1 MKVKFKKLSVICFS
15 LFLMTAMIN
24 TSVFAAYGTD
34 NGDRAAAFTIVTD
47 IGPQLFAARHY
58 YRFGETY
65 TQGGSYIRYTRH
77 TTASWCVGWSGWF
90 FGSIQVNNPH
100 ASYFYDSAGNYI
112 KSANI
117 YKDTDMIYSSDW
129 EGYESATGTDI
140 ATVNTSTSTAKTT
153 FFVFCPEALYG
164 YSGYDASIYCTN

>member
-1 MKVKFKKLSVICFS
+1 MKSKLSKLVAIGLTLCMIFS
-15 LFLMTAMIN
+15 MTA
-24 TSVFAAYGTD
+24 TSVFAAYGSD

-47 IGPQLFAARHY
+47 IGPQIFAARHY

-77 TTASWCVGWSGWF
+77 TSASWCEGWSGWF
-90 FGSIQVNNPH
+90 FGSIQVNNAH
-100 ASYFYDSAGNYI
+100 SADFYDSNGNYI

-117 YKDTDMIYSSDW
+117 IRDTDMIWDPDW

-140 ATVNTSTSTAKTT
+140 ATVNTSSSTAKAT